1 VIFRAAVNWMVGCE
15 VEDRDSLAVLGEL
28 SEWGREVRAAQ
39 AHPTAWFVSD
49 SLSIVLPP
57 LEIVRL
63 LICSWDITICIPAC
77 LYAQFSVLYLSIF
90 KMKR

>member
-1 VIFRAAVNWMVGCE
+1 MYFEPLSRLRLLDRRDVIFCAAGNWMVGCE

-57 LEIVRL
+57 LQL
-63 LICSWDITICIPAC
+63 FGS
-77 LYAQFSVLYLSIF
+77 
-90 KMKR
+90 